1 MPIIP
6 EDADLRLHT
15 ERLRAFARAREWE
28 QFHTPKNLVMAITV
42 EAAELMEPLQ
52 WLTADEAEGL
62 KDDAE
67 ARAEIGSE
75 IADVAIY
82 LIRLAD
88 VLGIDIGSAIAS
100 KIDRNEERFPVEVV
114 RGKSRMPGVGLD
126 P

>member
-1 MPIIP
+1 
-6 EDADLRLHT
+6 L
-15 ERLRAFARAREWE
+15 
-28 QFHTPKNLVMAITV
+28 
-42 EAAELMEPLQ
+42 EPLQ
-52 WLTADEAEGL
+52 WLTPDEAGAL

-88 VLGIDIGSAIAS
+88 VLGIDLGSAIAR

-114 RGKSRMPGVGLD
+114 LGKSRMPGVAGD
-126 P
+126 G

>member
-1 MPIIP
+1 MPSIP
-6 EDADLRLHT
+6 EEADLRIHT

-28 QFHTPKNLVMAITV
+28 QFHTPKNLAMAIAV
-42 EAAELMEPLQ
+42 EAAELMEPLL
-52 WLTADEAEGL
+52 WLTPDEAGAL

-67 ARAEIGSE
+67 ARAKVGSE

-88 VLGIDIGSAIAS
+88 VLGIDLGRAIAR

-114 RGKSRMPGVGLD
+114 LGKSRMPGVAGD
-126 P
+126 G